1 MANDIR
7 IKKTVVSKSDFSKVV
22 DNSFKTFVTE
32 EPTVDTDTVE
42 EFFRLYSKLFY
53 EIPIEG
59 EDDSHT
65 YLIQES
71 SKLVSVDKDLSN
83 IQPLLDEI
91 SDLRERLLQVN
102 QEMIELQVETITDGA
117 Q

>member
-7 IKKTVVSKSDFSKVV
+7 ISKTVLNKSDFSKVV
-22 DNSFKTFVTE
+22 DSTFKTFVTLD
-32 EPTVDTDTVE
+32 PTVNTDTVE

-59 EDDSHT
+59 DTNSHT

-71 SKLVSVDKDLSN
+71 SKLVSVDKDLTD

-91 SDLRERLLQVN
+91 SELRERLLQVN
-102 QEMIELQVETITDGA
+102 QQMIELQVQNITNDA
-117 Q
+117 

>member
-7 IKKTVVSKSDFSKVV
+7 ISKTVLNKSDFSKVV
-22 DNSFKTFVTE
+22 DNTFKTFVTLD
-32 EPTVDTDTVE
+32 PTVNTDTVE
-42 EFFRLYSKLFY
+42 EFFRLYGKLFY

-59 EDDSHT
+59 DTKSHT

-71 SKLVSVDKDLSN
+71 SKLVSVDKDLTD

-91 SDLRERLLQVN
+91 SELRERLLQVN
-102 QEMIELQVETITDGA
+102 QQMIELQVQNITNGA
-117 Q
+117 

>member
-7 IKKTVVSKSDFSKVV
+7 ISKTVLNKSDFSKVV
-22 DNSFKTFVTE
+22 DSTFKTFVTLD
-32 EPTVDTDTVE
+32 PTVNTDTVE

-59 EDDSHT
+59 DTNSHT

-71 SKLVSVDKDLSN
+71 SKLVSVDKDLTD

-91 SDLRERLLQVN
+91 SELRERLLQVN
-102 QEMIELQVETITDGA
+102 QQMIELQVQNITNGA
-117 Q
+117 

>member
-7 IKKTVVSKSDFSKVV
+7 ISKTVLNKSDFSKVV
-22 DNSFKTFVTE
+22 DSTFKTFVTLD
-32 EPTVDTDTVE
+32 PTVNTDTVE
-42 EFFRLYSKLFY
+42 EFFRLHSKLFY

-59 EDDSHT
+59 DTNSHT

-71 SKLVSVDKDLSN
+71 SKLVSVDKDLTD

-91 SDLRERLLQVN
+91 SELRERLLQVN
-102 QEMIELQVETITDGA
+102 QQMIELQVQNITNDA
-117 Q
+117 

>member
-7 IKKTVVSKSDFSKVV
+7 ISKTVLNKSDFSKVV
-22 DNSFKTFVTE
+22 DNTFKTFVTLD
-32 EPTVDTDTVE
+32 PTVNTDTVE

-59 EDDSHT
+59 DTNSHT

-71 SKLVSVDKDLSN
+71 SKLVSVDKDLTD

-91 SDLRERLLQVN
+91 SELRERLLQVN
-102 QEMIELQVETITDGA
+102 QQMIELQVQNITNDA
-117 Q
+117 

>member
-7 IKKTVVSKSDFSKVV
+7 ISKTVLNKSDFSKVV
-22 DNSFKTFVTE
+22 DNTFKTFVTLD
-32 EPTVDTDTVE
+32 PTVNTDTVE

-59 EDDSHT
+59 DTNSHT

-71 SKLVSVDKDLSN
+71 SKLVSVDKDLTD

-91 SDLRERLLQVN
+91 SELRERLLQVN
-102 QEMIELQVETITDGA
+102 QQMIELQVQNITNGA
-117 Q
+117 